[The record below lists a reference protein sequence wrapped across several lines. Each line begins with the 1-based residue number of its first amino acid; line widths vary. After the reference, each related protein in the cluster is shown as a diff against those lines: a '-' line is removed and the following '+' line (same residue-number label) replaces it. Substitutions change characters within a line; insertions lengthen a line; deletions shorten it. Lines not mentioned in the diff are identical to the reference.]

1 MYWTGQ
7 WYVPWK
13 IVIEVVSKAF
23 DAIKEPFFITVVDGA
38 TKTVATTE
46 DALAMTVT
54 MARPILWSPT
64 ATFASAAAGVASS
77 SALVAAP
84 PPAPE
89 SPEKRLRDE
98 LDAALLEIKHL
109 RGEVPQE

>member
-1 MYWTGQ
+1 MFWTGQ

-23 DAIKEPFFITVVDGA
+23 DALKEPFFITVVDGA

-54 MARPILWSPT
+54 MARPACPDARLQTS
-64 ATFASAAAGVASS
+64 
-77 SALVAAP
+77 P
-84 PPAPE
+84 PPRPACC
-89 SPEKRLRDE
+89 SCR
-98 LDAALLEIKHL
+98 
-109 RGEVPQE
+109 